1 MSDYKINNTKSGR
14 FDFLENIETSTP
26 EDDLKKLSK
35 LSIFL
40 KEKRKIISQLEMQL
54 AEAKEN
60 ERQLSQEEIPMLL
73 LKNNITSV
81 NLEDGSEVSIQ
92 EKIRVSLPK
101 KDVMKRIT
109 IMKWI
114 IENGGANIIK
124 RELKI
129 EEPEKGVI
137 DFLKENNVF
146 FEDKKDIHAS
156 TLKAW
161 FSSKLGMSKN
171 SLQEIE
177 IGDVP
182 IEANLFI
189 FKETKIK

>member
-1 MSDYKINNTKSGR
+1 MGNFDYLTIKNNEAAKNTT
-14 FDFLENIETSTP
+14 L
-26 EDDLKKLSK
+26 LKLSSLCK
-35 LSIFL
+35 ML
-40 KEKRKIISQLEMQL
+40 KENRKSINHLEMQL

-60 ERQLSQEEIPMLL
+60 ERLLSQEEIPMLL
-73 LKNNITSV
+73 LSNGIDSLS
-81 NLEDGSEVSIQ
+81 LEDGSKVSIQ
-92 EKIRVSLPK
+92 EKLRISLPK
-101 KDVMKRIT
+101 KDQMKRSL

-114 IENGGANIIK
+114 INNGGASIIK

-146 FEDKKDIHAS
+146 FEDKKDIHSS

-161 FSSKLGMSKN
+161 LSSKLGMSKN

-182 IEANLFI
+182 PEANLFI